1 MAEAKEPESGTRETI
16 LQLIIERGP
25 ITAANLAKLLYLT
38 PAAVRRH
45 IGVLEED
52 AAIEVHE
59 TMPTTRARR
68 GRPAR
73 HYVATLEGQSIMKNQ
88 YSTIAADALDFIRQ
102 ELGPEMIETFANQR
116 VEEFE
121 EKYRAEL
128 DKAGDDPTSRAQA
141 LAKKLSEE
149 GYAASLRTV
158 GPRGGY
164 ALQLCQGHCP
174 VQQVAGQFPNSAR
187 RRHKRFHACLAFTS
201 RDWLLLLAG
210 ITSAR
215 PTYHCSSHPALRG
228 HHRVKTLRKEINDT
242 DTARRRCR
250 RADDSGR
257 DDRFDRKLQVRLA

>member
-73 HYVATLEGQSIMKNQ
+73 HYVATLEGQSTMKNQ
-88 YSTIAADALDFIRQ
+88 YSAIATDALDFIRQ
-102 ELGPEMIETFANQR
+102 ELGPEMIETFANKR
-116 VEEFE
+116 IEEFE

-141 LAKKLSEE
+141 LTKKLSED

-174 VQQVAGQFPNSAR
+174 VQQVAGEFPELCEAETQAFSR
-187 RRHKRFHACLAFTS
+187 LLGVHVQRLAT
-201 RDWLLLLAG
+201 LAG
-210 ITSAR
+210 GDHVCTTHIPLLIPSR
-215 PTYHCSSHPALRG
+215 PAGTPSRENATEG
-228 HHRVKTLRKEINDT
+228 N
-242 DTARRRCR
+242 
-250 RADDSGR
+250 
-257 DDRFDRKLQVRLA
+257 Q

>member
-25 ITAANLAKLLYLT
+25 ITAANLAKILYLT

-45 IGVLEED
+45 IGVLED
-52 AAIEVHE
+52 DRLIEVHDA
-59 TMPTTRARR
+59 MPAGRARR

-73 HYVATLEGQSIMKNQ
+73 HYVSTLEGQSIMKNQ
-88 YSTIAADALDFIRQ
+88 YSSIATDALDFIRQ
-102 ELGPEMIETFANQR
+102 ELGPEMIETFANRR

-128 DKAGDDPTSRAQA
+128 EGAGDDPTSRAQA
-141 LAKKLSEE
+141 LVKKLSED

-174 VQQVAGQFPNSAR
+174 VQQVAGEFPELCEAETQAFSR
-187 RRHKRFHACLAFTS
+187 LLGVHVQRLAT
-201 RDWLLLLAG
+201 LAG
-210 ITSAR
+210 GDHVCTTHIPLLIPSR
-215 PTYHCSSHPALRG
+215 PAGTPSRENATEG
-228 HHRVKTLRKEINDT
+228 N
-242 DTARRRCR
+242 
-250 RADDSGR
+250 
-257 DDRFDRKLQVRLA
+257 Q